1 MLDPYYYSD
10 SPSPSPLDYLSSPP
24 QQTQYWS
31 PDGGEQQQQQQA
43 ILVSPP
49 STYTTTSATSSDPCS
64 HAPPEEEA
72 TSSSSSSGKKKKQHP
87 KNNTVYK
94 SAYRGV
100 RTRPWGKYA
109 AEIRDSTRHGVRVWL
124 GTFDTPEEAA
134 LAYDQAALSL
144 QGSRA
149 VLNFPAEE
157 VSRSLEEI
165 GCGLGECSSPAEAL
179 KKTHYVRRKAL
190 SIRKRKGKQ
199 FVEEEEEAAKVKEEQ
214 VVEFEDLGAAFLD
227 QLLFESS
234 TTHY

>member
-1 MLDPYYYSD
+1 MLDPYCYY
-10 SPSPSPLDYLSSPP
+10 YLSF
-24 QQTQYWS
+24 WS
-31 PDGGEQQQQQQA
+31 PDGGEQA
-43 ILVSPP
+43 ILLSA
-49 STYTTTSATSSDPCS
+49 TTSASSSDPFS
-64 HAPPEEEA
+64 HAPPPPPPEEA
-72 TSSSSSSGKKKKQHP
+72 TSSSSGKKKPK
-87 KNNTVYK
+87 KNNSTTPVYK

-179 KKTHYVRRKAL
+179 KQTHYVKRKAL
-190 SIRKRKGKQ
+190 SRKRKGKRG
-199 FVEEEEEAAKVKEEQ
+199 VDHAKPEVVDSNRVKRNE
-214 VVEFEDLGAAFLD
+214 VVEFEDLGAAFLE

-234 TTHY
+234 SISGDY